1 MAFRDGLGERRLTKD
16 SAGTSVEALCLR
28 RELAAVPSFEFAL
41 RERMTRLAG
50 FRHAYYGRAR
60 AAERS
65 TEFDQALTILSD
77 ATPGIR
83 LSALLDTAH
92 EQRLPVDLDV
102 ALCLIRQLV
111 PAVAILHESARDASH
126 GAIGPERLIVTPNGR
141 LVIVEYVLGS
151 ALEQLLFTR
160 DRYWTELRI
169 ALPRV
174 AGLPRF
180 DHLADITQVGVVAL
194 SLILGRTLRDDEY
207 PARIGEVVATASASN
222 ARGGKEPLPAALRS
236 WLQRAL
242 QLDARN
248 SFPSAIEARGEFERV
263 LADSGYDASPESLDR
278 FMKRYHAAETSIA
291 ESAAPT
297 VTSAAPVR
305 IAPSIPQV
313 TQPALVVPTPAAASA
328 SVTPVVPAAAPFVAP
343 TPVMSS
349 VVVPLPA
356 AAAPKPASPSHLPAV
371 NAAPQPG
378 ARDVK
383 VPEPKTVEPK
393 PQENKFDGKTSAW
406 VSSSMESKV
415 AVKEAA
421 DVDRPMFSDKESDSH
436 AVFVPTSSRHRAGG
450 KLMKVAAAATI
461 GVVVL
466 GVAALI
472 GARRFWTEVPAPAPT
487 GTLVVTTNPA
497 GAEAFVDGVRRG
509 NTPITL
515 QLLAGAHNLELR
527 GRGEPRAIPITLAP
541 GQQIA
546 QYVDLPVAAPPVEAR
561 TEVVPEPPAAVD
573 RPAADAPANAPG
585 WISITGKLEVQLF
598 ESGHLL
604 GSSKIEKIMVPAG
617 HHDLEMVNELIGY
630 RGTRGIQ
637 VSPGKVT
644 LVPVDV
650 PKGTMA
656 INALPWAEVWV
667 DGAKIGETPIGN
679 LAVAAGSHD
688 VVFRH
693 PDLGEQRETVLV
705 TLKNPVRL
713 SVDMRKP

>member
-28 RELAAVPSFEFAL
+28 REVAAVPSFEFAL

-50 FRHAYYGRAR
+50 FRHAYYGRVR
-60 AAERS
+60 SIERS

-207 PARIGEVVATASASN
+207 PARIGEVVATASATK

-263 LADSGYDASPESLDR
+263 LADSGYDASPESLDA
-278 FMKRYHAAETSIA
+278 FLKRYHKAEPPVT
-291 ESAAPT
+291 ESAAPPA
-297 VTSAAPVR
+297 VSAAPVR
-305 IAPSIPQV
+305 IAPSIPQL
-313 TQPALVVPTPAAASA
+313 TQPALVVPTPDSA
-328 SVTPVVPAAAPFVAP
+328 PAPVGPAVPAAAPFVTP

-349 VVVPLPA
+349 VAVPLPA
-356 AAAPKPASPSHLPAV
+356 GPAAKPPSPPPAPAVAAAAPQS
-371 NAAPQPG
+371 AP
-378 ARDVK
+378 REVK
-383 VPEPKTVEPK
+383 VQEPKAVEPK
-393 PQENKFDGKTSAW
+393 SQDRLDAKASAW
-406 VSSSMESKV
+406 VSPSTESKV
-415 AVKEAA
+415 AVKETA
-421 DVDRPMFSDKESDSH
+421 DVDRPMFSEKDSDSH
-436 AVFVPTSSRHRAGG
+436 PAFGAKSSPRRGGG
-450 KLMKVAAAATI
+450 KFMKVAAAATI

-466 GVAALI
+466 SVAALV
-472 GARRFWTEVPAPAPT
+472 GARRFWSDVPAPSPT

-527 GRGEPRAIPITLAP
+527 GHGEPRAIPITLAP

-546 QYVDLPVAAPPVEAR
+546 QYVDLPVAPPPAEAHA
-561 TEVVPEPPAAVD
+561 EVVPEPPAPVE
-573 RPAADAPANAPG
+573 RPAADPAANAPG
-585 WISITGKLEVQLF
+585 WISVSGKLEVQLF

-630 RGTRGIQ
+630 RGTRSIQ

-644 LVPVDV
+644 QVPVDV